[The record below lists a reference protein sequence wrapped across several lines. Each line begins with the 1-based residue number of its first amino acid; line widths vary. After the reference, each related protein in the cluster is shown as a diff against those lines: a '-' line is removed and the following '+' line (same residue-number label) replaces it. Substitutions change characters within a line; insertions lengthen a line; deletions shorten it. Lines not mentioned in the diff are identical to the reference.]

1 MRQILNP
8 IPVTLPWI
16 SLIVL
21 AVAVG
26 FESTSFRIAYREY
39 RRVVRGRP
47 TRLWAFIK
55 ASKDPALFA
64 VLLED
69 SAALI
74 GIGTGVDR
82 RHRFRLLPY
91 QLGRRRSL
99 GGRWPF
105 AR

>member
-1 MRQILNP
+1 MGLHQG
-8 IPVTLPWI
+8 T
-16 SLIVL
+16 
-21 AVAVG
+21 
-26 FESTSFRIAYREY
+26 
-39 RRVVRGRP
+39 
-47 TRLWAFIK
+47 
-55 ASKDPALFA
+55 KDSALFA